1 MKVSFDFDNT
11 LSEKEVQDF
20 CKELVLEGNE
30 VFIVTARISDSE
42 AIKSNW
48 HWIPRQN
55 QQLYSIA
62 DECGVPRE
70 NIIFTAYSDKIDYLK
85 EKNFIFHIDDDFE
98 EINLIEESN
107 DQCKGIFTYDPE
119 WKQKCLE
126 LLKNKI

>member
-11 LSEKEVQDF
+11 LSEKELQNF
-20 CKELVLEGNE
+20 CKELVLQGHEI
-30 VFIVTARISDSE
+30 FIVTARISDSE

-62 DECGVPRE
+62 EECGVPKE
-70 NIIFTAYSDKIDYLK
+70 NIIFTAYVDKIEYLK
-85 EKNFIFHIDDDFE
+85 SKNFIFHIDDDMD

-107 DQCKGIFTYDPE
+107 DPCKGIFTYDTN
-119 WKQKCLE
+119 WKQKCLD
-126 LLKNKI
+126 LLRI